1 MDLYEKITRID
12 TLDHE
17 LVKELVDYTEYGR
30 RGTINMVV
38 SLLTTIKERIMAGDK
53 IKLEKTDSFLT
64 LDSFEK
70 LLEDEFT
77 TYITKA
83 VFKDKVL
90 THKVFFKVEN
100 SEPGLDLIYSGREEN
115 KLFRWIADVDEEYA
129 LLELI
134 PTHVV
139 YIRNSNT
146 KQLLPFISE
155 KGNYYTYS
163 EEEGKILEI
172 M

>member
-1 MDLYEKITRID
+1 M
-12 TLDHE
+12 
-17 LVKELVDYTEYGR
+17 
-30 RGTINMVV
+30 
-38 SLLTTIKERIMAGDK
+38 
-53 IKLEKTDSFLT
+53 
-64 LDSFEK
+64 
-70 LLEDEFT
+70 
-77 TYITKA
+77 
-83 VFKDKVL
+83 
-90 THKVFFKVEN
+90 EN